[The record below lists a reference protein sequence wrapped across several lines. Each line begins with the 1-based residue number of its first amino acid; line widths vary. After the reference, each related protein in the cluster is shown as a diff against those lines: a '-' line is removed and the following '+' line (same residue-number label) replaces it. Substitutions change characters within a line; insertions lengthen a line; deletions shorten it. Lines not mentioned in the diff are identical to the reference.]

1 MDAEPGKV
9 WPSPGDSGT
18 VEGDLWAGNELH
30 KHLMRALKPT
40 GHRKP
45 VWDEQVDIQP
55 FVGLDLVV
63 PSAGTVGGQMGTL
76 AEATPFNWSPRG
88 VRGWTYAFLTLS
100 FCFDQNAGI
109 RKDSSLSLSLVPP
122 LTLGAGT
129 LPLPTKPHIPI
140 GKAGLP
146 KWCRS

>member
-9 WPSPGDSGT
+9 WPSPGNSGT

-40 GHRKP
+40 GHRKL

-88 VRGWTYAFLTLS
+88 LKCASDHSPAPSKLCS
-100 FCFDQNAGI
+100 
-109 RKDSSLSLSLVPP
+109 
-122 LTLGAGT
+122 
-129 LPLPTKPHIPI
+129 
-140 GKAGLP
+140 GLAP
-146 KWCRS
+146 SAPRRSE